1 MCNSSFWGQKTKK
14 LFFIF
19 YIYLFIYNIPQNR
32 DIIRN
37 YFIPASALFAE
48 ARLATIHTKQNL
60 QQQLSS
66 LGADPRLIKLPRAA
80 SVELKELVVHAVK
93 HNTSA
98 PDVWNAILGG
108 INENS
113 STGLRK
119 WAAKQGRGNDA
130 ALLLESILLAKG

>member
-1 MCNSSFWGQKTKK
+1 M
-14 LFFIF
+14 
-19 YIYLFIYNIPQNR
+19 
-32 DIIRN
+32 
-37 YFIPASALFAE
+37 ALFAE

-66 LGADPRLIKLPRAA
+66 LGADPRLIKLPRSA

-130 ALLLESILLAKG
+130 ALLLESILLAKGKLKDHSSYFDWLKKRTVSC